1 MQVKALRSNA
11 ASMHNIRRQI
21 VAGWAVAAAAHESAC
36 GPTQTSSDV
45 RSCAAIRGKADLIS
59 ALNRGAGITNCA
71 SG

>member
-36 GPTQTSSDV
+36 GPTSD
-45 RSCAAIRGKADLIS
+45 L
-59 ALNRGAGITNCA
+59 
-71 SG
+71 